1 MKKQAIKR
9 EQREASLSCPAK
21 KTGKANYTLPA
32 TYLKYSKKG
41 CQIIS
46 NCSRDG
52 LSKKGQTSPVFKPIL
67 F

>member
-1 MKKQAIKR
+1 TDAELADNIP
-9 EQREASLSCPAK
+9 SDK

-41 CQIIS
+41 CQIVS